1 MLSGNGEWFNQY
13 QNSEPLLEKLQSPI
27 PCKAGTGQV
36 VCFCCREEDGEEE
49 LEVSENEQE
58 EEELE
63 EALAKAHEEEKKLNK
78 RSALLSLCALVWGG

>member
-1 MLSGNGEWFNQY
+1 M
-13 QNSEPLLEKLQSPI
+13 
-27 PCKAGTGQV
+27 

-78 RSALLSLCALVWGG
+78 RSALLSLCASVWGGWGVVLQCGEVGGLCFSAVSYTHLTLPTMAVV